1 MRQQRLSTII
11 VRTSVPNEF
20 IHGVTETTVIRVLRK
35 TNGQRP

>member
-11 VRTSVPNEF
+11 VWKSVPNEF
-20 IHGVTETTVIRVLRK
+20 IHGVTETTVIRFLRK